1 MNHNHE
7 GLALLL
13 LQDFTEFERGKKAYK
28 KRWTCEERRIYELMD
43 TARAD
48 RRRPSVAR
56 IWGGEID
63 LLRQHC
69 IYYCSQ
75 KQSKRSPISFEH
87 ETKTFSLNLHDPS
100 SRLQENK
107 IRERKIIFR
116 KLRGG
121 RYYWT
126 RKRQQQSRCSKSFGY
141 HHRHEL
147 FEAQ

>member
-13 LQDFTEFERGKKAYK
+13 LQDFTEFERGKKTYK

-48 RRRPSVAR
+48 RKTAERGSHLRGTNRPFKTT
-56 IWGGEID
+56 
-63 LLRQHC
+63 L
-69 IYYCSQ
+69 YYCSH

-107 IRERKIIFR
+107 IRERKIIFK

-121 RYYWT
+121 RYY
-126 RKRQQQSRCSKSFGY
+126 
-141 HHRHEL
+141 
-147 FEAQ
+147 